1 MQNKNDVKQIEKM
14 LASKVKMVAMLAP
27 SFVCV
32 FNYPD
37 IVIALRKL
45 GFEKVV
51 ELTFGAKMVNY
62 EYHKILNKNQLF
74 ISTVCPGIT
83 NFIKTNY
90 PQLKNNLVQV
100 DSPMTAMA
108 KICKK
113 NYPKY
118 KTVFVSP
125 CNFKKDEAALS
136 KYVDYVI
143 DYQQLKTLL
152 QKKNILVDNV
162 GRGKFGEFD
171 AFYNDYTKIYPLAG
185 GLSKTAHLKGVLNK
199 DEVKVI
205 DGVQDVKKYLD
216 NYVKNPDIKIKFLD
230 INFCV
235 GGCIGGPF
243 TDQNVSVAKKKKR
256 LLKYL
261 NLAKKEKIPEKNK
274 GWVKKAKG
282 IRFDKRI

>member
-1 MQNKNDVKQIEKM
+1 MKNNIQNIEKI
-14 LASKVKMVAMLAP
+14 LKSGKGTVALLAP
-27 SFVCV
+27 SFVSV

-37 IVIALRKL
+37 IVIALREL

-51 ELTFGAKMVNY
+51 ELTFGAKMVNS
-62 EYHKILNKNQLF
+62 EYHKILNKNQFF

-83 NFIKTNY
+83 EFIKTNY
-90 PQLKNNLVQV
+90 PQLKDNLIQV

-113 NYPKY
+113 NYPKL
-118 KTVFVSP
+118 KTVFISP
-125 CNFKKDEAALS
+125 CNFKKTEAESS

-143 DYQQLKTLL
+143 DYQQLKILL
-152 QKKNILVDNV
+152 QKNKISLKHKDC
-162 GRGKFGEFD
+162 GKFGEFD

-185 GLSKTAHLKGVLNK
+185 GLSKTAHLKGVLTK

-205 DGVQDVKKYLD
+205 DGVSAVKKYLD
-216 NYVKNPDIKIKFLD
+216 GYVKNPDKKIKFLD

-256 LLKYL
+256 ILKYL

-274 GWVKKAKG
+274 GWIKKADG
-282 IRFDKRI
+282 IKFGK

>member
-1 MQNKNDVKQIEKM
+1 MRNKNDVKQIEKM
-14 LASKVKMVAMLAP
+14 LDSKVKMVAMLAP

-32 FNYPD
+32 FDYPD

-62 EYHKILNKNQLF
+62 EYQKILNKNQLF
-74 ISTVCPGIT
+74 ISAVCPGIT
-83 NFIKTNY
+83 NFIKSNY
-90 PQLKNNLVQV
+90 PQLKHNLIQV
-100 DSPMTAMA
+100 DSPMIAMA

-113 NYPKY
+113 NYPGY
-118 KTVFVSP
+118 KMVFVSP
-125 CNFKKDEAALS
+125 CNFKKDEAMLS

-143 DYQQLKTLL
+143 NYQQLKTLL
-152 QKKNILVDNV
+152 REKNVLIENV
-162 GRGKFGEFD
+162 KRGKFGEFD
-171 AFYNDYTKIYPLAG
+171 SFYNDYTKIYPLAG
-185 GLSKTAHLKGVLNK
+185 GLSKTAHLKGVLN
-199 DEVKVI
+199 DDQVKVI
-205 DGVQDVKKYLD
+205 DGIQAVKKYLD
-216 NYVKNPDIKIKFLD
+216 KYVKNPDRKIKFLD

-243 TDQNVSVAKKKKR
+243 TDQNVSVEKKKKR

-274 GWVKKAKG
+274 GWIKKAKG
-282 IRFDKRI
+282 IKFNKII